1 MFKTEQEEFWAG
13 EFGKGYIERNQD
25 EAYLRSNINFFSKAL
40 TKTKGFKDMI
50 EFGPNVGMNLRAI
63 ESIFPGDKARFH
75 AVEINHEAVKNLQRY
90 YPAENIHEDSI
101 LEWIPKKTWEL
112 VLIKGVLIHIN
123 PEHLK
128 MVYSKLVN
136 AASKYLLIAE
146 YYNPTPMQVEYHG
159 EKDRLFKRDFAGELM
174 ETHPEMRLIDYGFVY
189 HLDPQF
195 PQDDITWFL
204 LEKSAIF
211 KK

>member
-13 EFGKGYIERNQD
+13 EFGSRYIERNQD
-25 EAYLRSNINFFSKAL
+25 QAYLRSNINFFSKAL
-40 TKTKGFKDMI
+40 SNIVGFKDMI
-50 EFGPNVGMNLRAI
+50 EFGPNIGMNMRAI
-63 ESIFPGDKARFH
+63 ESIIPGDKARFY
-75 AVEINHEAVKNLQRY
+75 AVEINHEAVNNLRQH
-90 YPAENIHEDSI
+90 YPEENIYESSI

-128 MVYSKLVN
+128 ETYSKLVKATN
-136 AASKYLLIAE
+136 KFLLIAE

-159 EKDRLFKRDFAGELM
+159 QKDRLFKRDFAGELM
-174 ETHPEMRLIDYGFVY
+174 DAHPEMRLVDYGFVY
-189 HLDPQF
+189 HRDPQY

-204 LEKSAIF
+204 LEK
-211 KK
+211 KCM